1 MGIKNMRLKDKVAII
16 TGAGAGIGKSIA
28 EIFASEGAKVIVAT
42 RRATNGQP
50 VADGIVSSG
59 GSAIFVKCDVSSEE
73 EVKAL
78 VEKAIQEYGRI
89 DVLVNNAGVNF
100 VKEFEGVK
108 PKDWDRVINTDLRGT
123 YLCSWY
129 CIPHMLKQG
138 KGNIVN
144 ITTVHTLACLPG
156 AAPYDAAKWAVV
168 GLTKSLAVE
177 FASRNIRVNALSPG
191 LIDTQIWDD
200 IKAAA
205 PNLNECLGY
214 WKSNIPAGRV
224 GTPQE
229 IAYSAVFLASDEASY
244 ITGANI
250 LVDGGM
256 TSQLISQEP
265 FKSKNLEGNSRD

>member
-1 MGIKNMRLKDKVAII
+1 MRLKDKVAVI

-28 EIFASEGAKVIVAT
+28 EIFAKEGAKVVVST
-42 RRATNGQP
+42 RRAANGQP
-50 VADGIVSSG
+50 VADGIVEKG
-59 GSAIFVKCDVSSEE
+59 GEAVFVKCDVSVED

-78 VEKAIQEYGRI
+78 IDETIITYGRI
-89 DVLVNNAGVNF
+89 DILVNNAGVNF
-100 VKEFEGVK
+100 VKSFEEVR
-108 PKDWDRVINTDLRGT
+108 PADWDRVMNTDLRGT

-129 CIPHMLKQG
+129 SIPHMLKQG
-138 KGNIVN
+138 KGNIIN

-168 GLTKSLAVE
+168 GLTKSMAVE

-205 PNLNECLGY
+205 PDLDECLTY

-224 GTPQE
+224 GTSEE
-229 IAYSAVFLASDEASY
+229 IAYTAVFLASDEASY

-250 LVDGGM
+250 LADGGM

-265 FKSKNLEGNSRD
+265 FKSKSLDGGSRG

>member
-1 MGIKNMRLKDKVAII
+1 MRLKDKVAVI

-28 EIFASEGAKVIVAT
+28 EIFAKEGAKVVCSS
-42 RRATNGQP
+42 RRASNGQP
-50 VADGIVSSG
+50 VADAITASG
-59 GSAIFVKCDVSSEE
+59 GEACFIQCDVSLEE
-73 EVKAL
+73 EVKTL
-78 VEKAIQEYGRI
+78 VRETIEKYGRI

-100 VKEFEGVK
+100 VKAFEDVR
-108 PKDWDRVINTDLRGT
+108 PEDWDRVMSTDLRGT

-129 CIPHMLKQG
+129 SIPHMLKQG

-168 GLTKSLAVE
+168 GLTKSMAVE

-205 PNLNECLGY
+205 PDLDECLTY

-224 GTPQE
+224 GSPGE
-229 IAYSAVFLASDEASY
+229 IAYTAVFLASDEASY

-250 LVDGGM
+250 LADGGM

-265 FKSKNLEGNSRD
+265 FKSSSLEGGSRG

>member
-1 MGIKNMRLKDKVAII
+1 
-16 TGAGAGIGKSIA
+16 
-28 EIFASEGAKVIVAT
+28 
-42 RRATNGQP
+42 
-50 VADGIVSSG
+50 
-59 GSAIFVKCDVSSEE
+59 
-73 EVKAL
+73 
-78 VEKAIQEYGRI
+78 
-89 DVLVNNAGVNF
+89 
-100 VKEFEGVK
+100 
-108 PKDWDRVINTDLRGT
+108 
-123 YLCSWY
+123 
-129 CIPHMLKQG
+129 MLKQG